1 MPAIH
6 AGMTESP
13 FSVSAGEGKLMIP
26 SFVPIE
32 AVEPGQAA
40 DVTISNDSGR
50 AEDEHHPSVLKYG
63 LPCQTYHPNSRKPN
77 RILYYT
83 TLQY

>member
-40 DVTISNDSGR
+40 DVTIPDQ
-50 AEDEHHPSVLKYG
+50 EY
-63 LPCQTYHPNSRKPN
+63 
-77 RILYYT
+77 
-83 TLQY
+83 